1 LIISPRTAGG
11 FFFPKTP
18 KITLKSYFRLNR
30 IAVFFKYKTFYKND
44 LNSFFIGGVM
54 NTNTAN
60 IEVLSRKK
68 AAAFLGVCLTTLD
81 RLDIPRTRVRH
92 RVLYRRDVLDRW
104 VVEQTE
110 SRKKGKA

>member
-1 LIISPRTAGG
+1 
-11 FFFPKTP
+11 
-18 KITLKSYFRLNR
+18 
-30 IAVFFKYKTFYKND
+30 
-44 LNSFFIGGVM
+44 M
-54 NTNTAN
+54 NNNTAN

-110 SRKKGKA
+110 NGKKGKA

>member
-1 LIISPRTAGG
+1 MPN
-11 FFFPKTP
+11 TP
-18 KITLKSYFRLNR
+18 KITLNSYFPLN
-30 IAVFFKYKTFYKND
+30 IAAVFFKYKTD
-44 LNSFFIGGVM
+44 LNNFLLEAAM
-54 NTNTAN
+54 NNNTAN

-81 RLDIPRTRVRH
+81 RLNIPRTRVRH

-110 SRKKGKA
+110 SGKKGKA